1 VVSPSGGAP
10 DATPPPNVDGDGA
23 PPSEVPADPE
33 PSAEAPE
40 QPSDPSSAD
49 AGEDGSPT
57 EAGPVPSEDALGSEA
72 LPADDTPADTP
83 ADDGSVGG
91 DAVADD
97 AVGDDAVGD
106 DAVGEDEFGDD
117 EFGDDE
123 FGGGR
128 LDTEYDPLRDSPE
141 AVRARHWIRGGV
153 VMLAAGG
160 ALGIGATIMGLSD
173 PCAPRGGNSC
183 LSEARNRAALTMG
196 VPALALVGG
205 GAAALAVGLRRQ
217 RRIAAS
223 AALVRDGRHVTFA
236 GLTVRGRF

>member
-1 VVSPSGGAP
+1 MVSPSGGAP

-91 DAVADD
+91 DAVA
-97 AVGDDAVGD
+97 DDAVGD